1 MTEPDSPS
9 RPLLSRIIE
18 TVLRG
23 DVAILLVIL
32 SLALGGAAL
41 LLTPREEEPQI
52 VVPLADVLVRA
63 PGLSAEEVEQK
74 VTRRLEKLLFQID
87 GVEYVYSMSKPGQA
101 VVTVRFFVGE
111 DREDSLVKLYNKIH
125 SNVDQVPKD
134 VQDWVV
140 KPIEVDDVPIVNV
153 TLWSEQPERYGD
165 YELRRLAEELQHEL
179 QAITNTNQV
188 SVIGGRPRQIRVFID
203 PGRLAARQMSP
214 FQAADALRASNVN
227 YRAGDFDQQ
236 DQQFVVEAGTFVRN
250 ARALGNLVVGV
261 SGNRPVYLK
270 DVARV
275 VDGPAEVDSY
285 TWMAFGPAARAPH
298 DPKDRGPAAAE
309 AGADIYGKV
318 FPAVHIAVAK
328 RKGSNAVWVAE
339 GVQRR
344 MQELAATG
352 LLPDGVH
359 YRITRDYGETANAKV
374 NDLVASLA
382 VAVVTV
388 IALIGVIIGW
398 RAALVI
404 ALAVP
409 VCYSITL
416 FVNLLAGYTINRVTL
431 FALILSLGLLVDD
444 PITDVEN
451 IVRYFGMKKL
461 KPREATVKAIQ
472 EVQPALILSTL
483 AIIASFVPLMFITGM
498 MGPYMAPMALN
509 VPLTVTVSTFVALFI
524 TPWVAMVALRRLA
537 EKKEGE
543 PEYDPTGGIL
553 YRLSRAILGPVLK
566 SRVASWSVLGGVAAL
581 LAATMAVPAF
591 RVVPLKMLPYDNK
604 NEFQIVIDMPEGS
617 TLERTDAVT
626 RQLGG
631 YLAGVS
637 EVTDLQMYVGLASPM
652 DFNGMVRH
660 YFLRQGAHLADI
672 RVNLAPKDNRA
683 QQSHAILLRLR
694 DDLTAIAEAAGA
706 NIKLVEVPPGPPV
719 IATVTAEVYGPPDAR
734 YDELIT
740 AARHVEA
747 RMKREPLLV
756 DIDIS
761 AEADQPKV
769 IFETDQPKAALSG
782 VAKHDVAQTINL
794 ALEGLP
800 TTVLQVPGEV
810 NPLWVNLEIDRAK
823 RSALDDLRELYVRG
837 QQGQMVQIG
846 ALGEFLAERDGQPIL
861 EGKTIYRKNLRRV
874 VYVFADVAGRPPADA
889 IIDIIVDQLPDGD
902 CPNFRG
908 TAADAGSNPPA
919 EAAKMG
925 LSPSPA
931 EPRPVAA
938 RTWLRPGGGVPWSM
952 PPGFTAE
959 WAGEG
964 EWKITLDVFRDLGL
978 AFAAALAGIFVVL
991 MFQTGSRLLP
1001 VVIMLAIPL
1010 TLIGIMPGFWLL
1022 NLIVDRPVGGY
1033 PNPVFFTATAMI
1045 GMIALGGIVVR
1056 NSVVLIDFIN
1066 QAVAEGTPMREAVI
1080 QSVAVRTRPIVL
1092 TAGTTLLGNWVITLD
1107 PIFSGLAW
1115 AIIFGILTSTVFTL
1129 LVIPVVYWLV
1139 YGRESTSTPAPP

>member
-1 MTEPDSPS
+1 MAEPNASSP
-9 RPLLSRIIE
+9 PLLTRIIE
-18 TVLRG
+18 TFLRA
-23 DVAILLVIL
+23 DVAVLLVVL
-32 SLALGGAAL
+32 SLALGAAAL
-41 LLTPREEEPQI
+41 VLTPREEEPQI
-52 VVPLADVLVRA
+52 IVPLADVLVHA

-74 VTRRLEKLLFQID
+74 VTRRLEKFLFQID
-87 GVEYVYSMSKPGQA
+87 GVEYVYSMSKPGQSI
-101 VVTVRFFVGE
+101 VTVRFFVGE

-125 SNVDQVPKD
+125 SNVDDIPPAVTS
-134 VQDWVV
+134 WVV

-153 TLWSEQPERYGD
+153 SLWSEQPERYGD
-165 YELRRLAEELQHEL
+165 FELRRLAEELQHNL
-179 QAITNTNQV
+179 QAIANTNRV
-188 SVIGGRPRQIRVFID
+188 SVVGGRPRQIRVFLD

-214 FQAADALRASNVN
+214 FQVAEALRASNVN
-227 YRAGDFDQQ
+227 HRAGDFDQQ
-236 DQQFVVEAGTFVRN
+236 DREFVVEAGTFVRD
-250 ARALGNLVVGV
+250 ARELAEMVIGV
-261 SGNRPVYLK
+261 AGNRPVYLK

-275 VDGPAEVDSY
+275 VDGPAEVDGYS
-285 TWMAFGPAARAPH
+285 WMAFGPAARAPRE
-298 DPKDRGPAAAE
+298 PKGWGPGATAPSTD
-309 AGADIYGKV
+309 AGANLHGQV
-318 FPAVHIAVAK
+318 FPAVHLAVAK

-339 GVQRR
+339 AVQER
-344 MQELAATG
+344 MREFVDEG

-359 YRITRDYGETANAKV
+359 YRITRDYGETANEKV
-374 NDLVASLA
+374 NNLVASLA

-431 FALILSLGLLVDD
+431 FALILALGLLVDD

-451 IVRYFGMKKL
+451 IVRYFGMRKL

-498 MGPYMAPMALN
+498 MGPYMAPMAMN
-509 VPLTVTVSTFVALFI
+509 VPLTVTVSTLVALFI

-543 PEYDPTGGIL
+543 PEYDPTSGIL
-553 YRLSRAILGPVLK
+553 YRISRAVLGPVLN
-566 SRVASWSVLGGVAAL
+566 SRLASWGVLAGVAVL
-581 LAATMAVPAF
+581 LAATMTVPAF

-604 NEFQIVIDMPEGS
+604 NEFQVVVDMPEGT

-626 RQLGG
+626 RQLGE

-660 YFLRQGAHLADI
+660 YFLRREPHLADI

-706 NIKLVEVPPGPPV
+706 NVKLVEVPPGPPV
-719 IATVTAEVYGPPDAR
+719 IATVTAEVYGPPEAG
-734 YDELIT
+734 YDDIIA
-740 AARHVEA
+740 AARRVEA

-756 DIDIS
+756 DIDTS

-769 IFETDQPKAALSG
+769 VFETDQPKAALSG
-782 VAKHDVAQTINL
+782 VSKQRIAETLSL

-800 TTVLQVPGEV
+800 TTVLQLPGEV
-810 NPLWVNLEIDRAK
+810 NPLWVNLEVDRAK
-823 RSALDDLRELYVRG
+823 RSSRSDLEELYVRG
-837 QQGQMVQIG
+837 QQGQMVQVG
-846 ALGEFLAERDGQPIL
+846 ALGEFVDERDGEPVL
-861 EGKTIYRKNLRRV
+861 EDKTIYRKNLQRV

-889 IIDIIVDQLPDGD
+889 ILDILFDQLPDGD
-902 CPNFRG
+902 SPDG
-908 TAADAGSNPPA
+908 PDAADV
-919 EAAKMG
+919 
-925 LSPSPA
+925 

-938 RTWLRPGGGVPWSM
+938 RTWLNPGGGVPWAM

-978 AFAAALAGIFVVL
+978 AFAAALAGIFVIL

-1139 YGRESTSTPAPP
+1139 YGRAEQGSGGV

>member
-1 MTEPDSPS
+1 MTEPNASSP
-9 RPLLSRIIE
+9 PLLTRIIE
-18 TVLRG
+18 TFLRA
-23 DVAILLVIL
+23 DVAVLLVVL
-32 SLALGGAAL
+32 SLALGVAAL
-41 LLTPREEEPQI
+41 VLTPREEEPQI
-52 VVPLADVLVRA
+52 IVPLADVLVRA
-63 PGLSAEEVEQK
+63 PGLSAQEVEQK
-74 VTRRLEKLLFQID
+74 VTRRLEKLLYQID
-87 GVEYVYSMSKPGQA
+87 GVEYVYSMSKPGQSI
-101 VVTVRFFVGE
+101 VTVRFFVGE

-125 SNVDQVPKD
+125 SNVDNIPPAVTS
-134 VQDWVV
+134 WVV

-153 TLWSEQPERYGD
+153 SLWSEQPERYGD
-165 YELRRLAEELQHEL
+165 FELRRLAEELQHDL
-179 QAITNTNQV
+179 QAIANTNRV
-188 SVIGGRPRQIRVFID
+188 SVIGGRPRQMRVFLD
-203 PGRLAARQMSP
+203 PGRLSSRQMSP
-214 FQAADALRASNVN
+214 FQVAEALRASNVN
-227 YRAGDFDQQ
+227 QRAGNFDQQ
-236 DQQFVVEAGTFVRN
+236 DREFVVEAGTFVRDGREL
-250 ARALGNLVVGV
+250 ANLVVGV
-261 SGNRPVYLK
+261 AGNRPVYLK

-275 VDGPAEVDSY
+275 EDGPAEVAGY
-285 TWMAFGPAARAPH
+285 TWMAFGPAARAPRE
-298 DPKDRGPAAAE
+298 PKGWGPGATTPSAD
-309 AGADIYGKV
+309 AGANLHGQV

-339 GVQRR
+339 AVQHR
-344 MQELAATG
+344 MREFADEG

-359 YRITRDYGETANAKV
+359 YRITRDYGETANEKV
-374 NDLVASLA
+374 NNLVASLA

-431 FALILSLGLLVDD
+431 FALILALGLLVDD

-451 IVRYFGMKKL
+451 IVRYFGMRKL

-498 MGPYMAPMALN
+498 MGPYMAPMAMN
-509 VPLTVTVSTFVALFI
+509 VPLTVTVSTLVALFI
-524 TPWVAMVALRRLA
+524 TPWVAMVALRGLA
-537 EKKEGE
+537 KKKEGE
-543 PEYDPTGGIL
+543 PEYDPTSGIL
-553 YRLSRAILGPVLK
+553 YRISRAVLGPVLR
-566 SRVASWSVLGGVAAL
+566 SRAASWGVLGGVAVL
-581 LAATMAVPAF
+581 LAATMTVPAF

-604 NEFQIVIDMPEGS
+604 NEFQIVVDMPEGT

-626 RQLGG
+626 RQLGE

-660 YFLRQGAHLADI
+660 YFLRRDAHLADI
-672 RVNLAPKDNRA
+672 RVNLAPKDNRS

-706 NIKLVEVPPGPPV
+706 DVTLVEVPPGPPV
-719 IATVTAEVYGPPDAR
+719 IATVTAEVYGPPEAR
-734 YDELIT
+734 YDDIIA
-740 AARHVEA
+740 AARRVEA
-747 RMKREPLLV
+747 RMKHEPLLV
-756 DIDIS
+756 DIDTS

-769 IFETDQPKAALSG
+769 VFETDQPKAALSG
-782 VAKHDVAQTINL
+782 VSKQRVAETLSL

-800 TTVLQVPGEV
+800 TTVLQAPGEV
-810 NPLWVNLEIDRAK
+810 NPLWVNLEIDRSK
-823 RSALDDLRELYVRG
+823 RSSRSDLEELYVRG
-837 QQGQMVQIG
+837 EQGQMVQVG
-846 ALGEFLAERDGQPIL
+846 ALGEFVAERDGEPVL
-861 EGKTIYRKNLRRV
+861 EDKTIYRKNLQQV

-889 IIDIIVDQLPDGD
+889 ILDILFDQLPDGD
-902 CPNFRG
+902 GPNLRE
-908 TAADAGSNPPA
+908 TA
-919 EAAKMG
+919 EV
-925 LSPSPA
+925 
-931 EPRPVAA
+931 EPRPIAA
-938 RTWLRPGGGVPWSM
+938 RTWLRPGGGVPWAM

-978 AFAAALAGIFVVL
+978 AFAAALVGIFIIL

-1010 TLIGIMPGFWLL
+1010 SLIGIMPGFWLL

-1066 QAVAEGTPMREAVI
+1066 QSVAEGTPMREAVI

-1129 LVIPVVYWLV
+1129 LVVPVVYWLI
-1139 YGRESTSTPAPP
+1139 YGGTEQNSRGA